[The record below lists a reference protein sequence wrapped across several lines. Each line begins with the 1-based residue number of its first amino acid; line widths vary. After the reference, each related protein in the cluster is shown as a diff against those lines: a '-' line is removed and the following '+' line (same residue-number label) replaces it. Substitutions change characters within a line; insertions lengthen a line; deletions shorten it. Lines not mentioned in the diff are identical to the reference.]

1 MAVRWIERVF
11 RLGREVA
18 ALGLGVYA
26 ANGAYFLVLAL
37 VPAVGLVEMLPQ
49 VLAEPVGRLLGEVF
63 PPGLEALTGVTG
75 RSPAL
80 GIVAVWSAS
89 KGLYGLLRG
98 LRVIYGTSGGRG
110 WFLGR
115 LVCLVYALGAMVA
128 GLALLP
134 LAEWMTSGTAVTALA
149 VLTAAFTGLYLTA
162 CRRRT
167 GASGAAVGAA
177 GASCVC
183 LVLSRLYGKLLGRGA
198 LYGVA
203 GGLLLVYLWAW
214 TVLLGAVFHAKVLR
228 N

>member
-1 MAVRWIERVF
+1 MIK
-11 RLGREVA
+11 RLMGLCREVA
-18 ALGLGVYA
+18 DMGLGVYA

-49 VLAEPVGRLLGEVF
+49 VLAEPVERLLGEVF
-63 PPGLEALTGVTG
+63 PPGLEALTGADG

-115 LVCLVYALGAMVA
+115 LLCLIYALGAMVA

-134 LAEWMTSGTAVTALA
+134 LAEWVIRGGTVTALA

-162 CRRRT
+162 SRRRT
-167 GASGAAVGAA
+167 GAPGAAVGAA
-177 GASCVC
+177 GASCLC
-183 LVLSRLYGKLLGRGA
+183 LGMSRLYSLLLGRGA

-203 GGLLLVYLWAW
+203 GGLLLVYFWAW
-214 TVLLGAVFHAKVLR
+214 TVLLGGIFHAKLWR